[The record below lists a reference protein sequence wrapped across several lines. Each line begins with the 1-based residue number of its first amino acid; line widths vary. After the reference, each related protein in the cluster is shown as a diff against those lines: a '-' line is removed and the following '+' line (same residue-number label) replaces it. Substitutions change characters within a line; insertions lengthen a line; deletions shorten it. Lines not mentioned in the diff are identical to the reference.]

1 MTDTEAIS
9 ILDAATQPQAVGKVT
24 RQGYAQI
31 DEAIQHIMDRMKDLA
46 ALEAKKEPDAAGPG
60 Q

>member
-1 MTDTEAIS
+1 MTDTEAIG

-24 RQGYAQI
+24 RKGYAQVE
-31 DEAIQHIMDRMKDLA
+31 DAIQRIADRMKDLA
-46 ALEAKKEPDAAGPG
+46 ALEAKKEPNAAGPG